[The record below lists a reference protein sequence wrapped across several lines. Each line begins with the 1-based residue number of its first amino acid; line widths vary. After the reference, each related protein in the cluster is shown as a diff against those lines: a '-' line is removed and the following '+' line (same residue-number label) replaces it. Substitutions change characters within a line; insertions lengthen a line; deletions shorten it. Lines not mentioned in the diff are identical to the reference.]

1 MCEEDVEYIMQQPFT
16 MIGSDGWCL
25 DLDAPGK
32 PHPRNYGTFPRVL
45 AHYCRDRHLF
55 PLEEA
60 VRKMTG
66 ASANRIGLRDR
77 GYIREGMAADMV
89 LFDFAAI
96 KDDPDFMT
104 RSGRAAE

>member
-1 MCEEDVEYIMQQPFT
+1 M
-16 MIGSDGWCL
+16 
-25 DLDAPGK
+25 
-32 PHPRNYGTFPRVL
+32 
-45 AHYCRDRHLF
+45 AHTGRDRHLF

-89 LFDFAAI
+89 LFDFCNN
-96 KDDPDFMT
+96 K
-104 RSGRAAE
+104 G